1 MSYDIPDEIKYKEK
15 IVFGLSFRQFAYA
28 CGFGLFA
35 LLAYNLPIPGDA
47 KLVLPSIIVM
57 TGLGFILLNL
67 SDSVMD
73 HYHFYANIQHA
84 KHDEVQ
90 TQRLIGVKIIQN
102 NAAYLS
108 NGQLLAI
115 LQIQPINFSLLD
127 EGQRTA
133 VILAYREFL
142 NHLTTPVQ
150 ILVKTAKPDLTA
162 YFDAAQKRLENA
174 PKKLVSLFRDFRKYE
189 EDFLEKNNVRERT
202 FYLVVSHQPVKTL
215 ASRLL
220 SDRADDVQLLDQK
233 TKIIQDK
240 LAACGLKSRRLEN
253 DEIARLYSE
262 YSSQEQETTEE
273 ETTNG
278 QEKNHKAQVKGKPK
292 GKAVKGRKK

>member
-1 MSYDIPDEIKYKEK
+1 M
-15 IVFGLSFRQFAYA
+15 
-28 CGFGLFA
+28 
-35 LLAYNLPIPGDA
+35 LAI
-47 KLVLPSIIVM
+47 

-73 HYHFYANIQHA
+73 QYHFYANIRNA
-84 KHDEVQ
+84 KHDEVR
-90 TQRLIGVKIIQN
+90 TQRLIGVKTIQN

-108 NGQLLAI
+108 NGQLRAI
-115 LQIQPINFSLLD
+115 IQIQPINFSLLD
-127 EGQRTA
+127 EDQRTA
-133 VILAYREFL
+133 IILAYREFL
-142 NHLTTPVQ
+142 NHLTTPIQ
-150 ILVKTAKPDLTA
+150 ILVKTSKPDLTA

-174 PKKLVSLFRDFRKYE
+174 PKKLISLFRDFKKYE
-189 EDFLEKNNVRERT
+189 EDFLEQNNVRERT

-262 YSSQEQETTEE
+262 YSSQEQETSEK
-273 ETTNG
+273 NDDD
-278 QEKNHKAQVKGKPK
+278 QEKTINKAEGKNK
-292 GKAVKGRKK
+292 GKAVKQRKK